1 VRTYGEVESIEI
13 YFMYLRMCSKYD
25 DIIGLNRPAAP
36 MHIFSSQDCV
46 SLAIGR
52 AEVLPLGMVSPRTCL
67 TPPVRWDKKDL
78 SNLWLHCVYQH
89 SGAW

>member
-1 VRTYGEVESIEI
+1 
-13 YFMYLRMCSKYD
+13 MYLFIRSKYD
-25 DIIGLNRPAAP
+25 DIIRSNRTAAP
-36 MHIFSSQDCV
+36 THIFSRQDYV
-46 SLAIGR
+46 RLAIGR
-52 AEVLPLGMVSPRTCL
+52 AEVLSVGMVSPRTCL